1 MYTYAQRYVTD
12 TVSVLMSV
20 NLLHTVRAFC
30 WCKNNHSW
38 PKKKKHVQQAN
49 HPQLLSRLFDKIML
63 SRWQNL
69 KLSYIHL
76 RPKNIKKQYIYI

>member
-38 PKKKKHVQQAN
+38 PEKKTCSTGQSSTTSIQTF
-49 HPQLLSRLFDKIML
+49 R
-63 SRWQNL
+63 QNNAL
-69 KLSYIHL
+69 
-76 RPKNIKKQYIYI
+76 

>member
-38 PKKKKHVQQAN
+38 PEKKN
-49 HPQLLSRLFDKIML
+49 MFNRPI
-63 SRWQNL
+63 
-69 KLSYIHL
+69 IHNFY
-76 RPKNIKKQYIYI
+76 PDFSTK